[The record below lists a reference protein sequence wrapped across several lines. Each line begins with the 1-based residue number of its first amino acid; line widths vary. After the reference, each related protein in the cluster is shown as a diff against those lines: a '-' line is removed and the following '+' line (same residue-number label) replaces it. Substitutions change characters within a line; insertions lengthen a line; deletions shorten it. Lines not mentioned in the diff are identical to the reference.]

1 MGQEISVVI
10 DAVDAIDHQEEKKKQ
25 AQDALN
31 ALVTVAKDKAIIH
44 YQTVI
49 SNARDAKLLPIHHVV
64 TTMQQTYCGISKNPA
79 GLKQSI
85 GNAVKNFVK
94 GEIVDGLAAIASE
107 ALDTLMG
114 SVISNSS
121 EYSNYTI
128 TVGKLGGIGR
138 IDFYMYY
145 YKYTSQALITVA
157 EDCLVTS
164 LVISSV
170 DISDL
175 DENDIRV
182 IVQNNYSG
190 QLAGETDDQ
199 SNERQQNIVKLIT
212 AAISSNKK

>member
-1 MGQEISVVI
+1 VGKKGSLRRWGEGWRLFTLFSHIFYIPSSLIQIFSPFSFKIIHTEFKMGQEISVVI

-94 GEIVDGLAAIASE
+94 GEIVHIKSFRFSAS
-107 ALDTLMG
+107 
-114 SVISNSS
+114 
-121 EYSNYTI
+121 
-128 TVGKLGGIGR
+128 
-138 IDFYMYY
+138 
-145 YKYTSQALITVA
+145 
-157 EDCLVTS
+157 S
-164 LVISSV
+164 L
-170 DISDL
+170 
-175 DENDIRV
+175 
-182 IVQNNYSG
+182 
-190 QLAGETDDQ
+190 
-199 SNERQQNIVKLIT
+199 
-212 AAISSNKK
+212 

>member
-1 MGQEISVVI
+1 LIS
-10 DAVDAIDHQEEKKKQ
+10 
-25 AQDALN
+25 LC
-31 ALVTVAKDKAIIH
+31 L
-44 YQTVI
+44 
-49 SNARDAKLLPIHHVV
+49 SP
-64 TTMQQTYCGISKNPA
+64 
-79 GLKQSI
+79 
-85 GNAVKNFVK
+85 
-94 GEIVDGLAAIASE
+94 
-107 ALDTLMG
+107 
-114 SVISNSS
+114 
-121 EYSNYTI
+121 
-128 TVGKLGGIGR
+128 IGR

-199 SNERQQNIVKLIT
+199 SDERQQNIVKLIT
-212 AAISSNKK
+212 AAISSGKK